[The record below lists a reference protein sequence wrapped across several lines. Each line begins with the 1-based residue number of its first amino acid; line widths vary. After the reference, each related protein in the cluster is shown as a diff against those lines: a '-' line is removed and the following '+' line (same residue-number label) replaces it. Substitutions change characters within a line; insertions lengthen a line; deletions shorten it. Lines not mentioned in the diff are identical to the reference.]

1 MKVNN
6 LPIVEL
12 RAIVKKAI
20 SIIICNKQIADRV
33 YSVVIGYIEDC
44 LDEKGYLIKGDMQNG

>member
-1 MKVNN
+1 MKISN

-12 RAIVKKAI
+12 RSMVAKAI

-44 LDEKGYLIKGDMQNG
+44 LGEKGYIINEE